1 MNRKVN
7 PMKRLLG
14 VTVVILLVALAACGG
29 DESTEGTTGGDTGTK
44 QVFFILDWVPKGQ
57 VAPFYVALDK
67 GYWADRGLAVQMT
80 RGYGSGDTSDRVGI
94 GEAQFGFAD
103 AGVVMNKVSQGLAL
117 VEIAPIASVS
127 PVAAYIDPAANVT
140 GPEDMVGLTG
150 AVDAGD
156 GNDNTFKAWAPS
168 VGISY
173 DDIDWL
179 YTDGANITSVASGQ
193 ADFVMDW
200 ITNLPEWWL
209 ADPPLQPDVQWL
221 GYDIGGYGSGL
232 ITRPEVLDS
241 DPDMVQAFVEGAM
254 EGYQYVING
263 GPAAREEAIDILFK
277 YNPEIAE
284 QPNAREFHSGN
295 LDLFLTL
302 MLTKDVADNGL
313 GYYLPDKLN
322 VTIDFMNEYLIEGP
336 DVSADDAFKS
346 MVDKNQFPLDDVD
359 GALASLD
366 TVQGVSNPL
375 LPYIEG

>member
-1 MNRKVN
+1 MRRFLGFN
-7 PMKRLLG
+7 LLL
-14 VTVVILLVALAACGG
+14 TLLLVATACGG
-29 DESTEGTTGGDTGTK
+29 ANSTDTSEAGESGT
-44 QVFFILDWVPKGQ
+44 QQIFFILDWVPKGQ

-80 RGYGSGDTSDRVGI
+80 RGYGSGDTSDRIGI
-94 GEAQFGFAD
+94 GEADFGFAD

-140 GPEDMVGLTG
+140 SPADMVGLKG

-168 VGISY
+168 VGIAY
-173 DDIDWL
+173 DDIEWQ

-193 ADFVMDW
+193 AAFVMDW

-209 ADPPLQPDVQWL
+209 ADPPIEPDVQWL
-221 GYDIGGYGSGL
+221 GFDIGGYGSGL
-232 ITRPEVLDS
+232 ITRPEVLENR
-241 DPDMVQAFVEGAM
+241 PDVVKAFVEGAM
-254 EGYQYVING
+254 QGYQYVIDG

-302 MLTKDVADNGL
+302 MLTGDVRDNGL
-313 GYYLPDKLN
+313 GYYLPEKLN

-336 DVSADDAFKS
+336 DVSEDEAFTS
-346 MVDKNQFPLDDVD
+346 VVDKNQFQVDDVD
-359 GALASLD
+359 AALSSLE
-366 TVQGVSNPL
+366 TVLGRPNPL
-375 LPYIEG
+375 LPYIRG